1 MTRAL
6 IVLSMVLSAA
16 LVGCAKDFCTQV
28 IETDAAVREKMAVCP
43 YFERTPEPMTDVR
56 CSPWLEFCTEADLA
70 LILEQ
75 QTCLD
80 AVAEC
85 APGVEYEFTY
95 AVAQCKKTNSKLT
108 KDCLDTVTR

>member
-1 MTRAL
+1 MMCRLRFSSQAGAAPGWPGG
-6 IVLSMVLSAA
+6 SASRSSA
-16 LVGCAKDFCTQV
+16 SVRWGTWPAHSTTVSQGIQVGS
-28 IETDAAVREKMAVCP
+28 
-43 YFERTPEPMTDVR
+43 VR